1 MTTSEQISDLIGKD
15 CVLRLDENL
24 IPCRI
29 KKVFV
34 ERELKWPYESD
45 ILLKVEPLHQ
55 MELTEIEV
63 DEIARGVQI
72 QDLLSIEWE

>member
-1 MTTSEQISDLIGKD
+1 MTKIEEITDLIGKK
-15 CVLRLDENL
+15 CVYTSDANL
-24 IPCRI
+24 MPCRI

-45 ILLKVEPLHQ
+45 ILLQIEPLHQ
-55 MELTEIEV
+55 MELTEIDAE
-63 DEIARGVQI
+63 EINRGVRI